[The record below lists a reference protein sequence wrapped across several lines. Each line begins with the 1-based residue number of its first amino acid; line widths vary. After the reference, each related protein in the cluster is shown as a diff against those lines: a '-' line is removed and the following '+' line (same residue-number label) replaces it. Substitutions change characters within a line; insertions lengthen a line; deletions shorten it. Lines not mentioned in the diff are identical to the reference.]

1 MVVLALYDI
10 CHIVVLVDLSEHPV
24 CLEPLSER
32 QRAALEALQQVLAA
46 SGRPP
51 TRAELGSNLGVSPQ
65 TADFHLRALERKGYL
80 KLGRS
85 SRSIH
90 LLTPNIGHNSA
101 QNIPILGRVAAGM
114 PILAVENQEG
124 SLPRLAGSSA
134 DFALKIDGDSMVDA
148 GILDGDLVLVQQ
160 AKNARSGEIVVA
172 LVGSGAELEATVKRY
187 LPKRDH
193 VVLRP
198 ENPTMEDIVVR
209 REDNFSLAG
218 RVVGVMRWWA

>member
-1 MVVLALYDI
+1 MALPDYPADRK
-10 CHIVVLVDLSEHPV
+10 LE
-24 CLEPLSER
+24 LEPLSPR
-32 QRAALEALQQVLAA
+32 QRAALEALQQVLAT

-90 LLTPNIGHNSA
+90 LLTPDTGHISA
-101 QNIPILGRVAAGM
+101 ENIPILGRVAAGV
-114 PILAVENQEG
+114 PILAIENQEG
-124 SLPRLAGSSA
+124 HLPRISGSAA
-134 DFALKIDGDSMVDA
+134 DFALRVIGDSMVDV

-160 AKNARSGEIVVA
+160 SNAVQSGEIVVA
-172 LVGSGAELEATVKRY
+172 LVGEGEEMEATVKRY
-187 LPKRDH
+187 LPQCDH

-198 ENPTMEDIVVR
+198 ENAKMQDIVVQ

>member
-1 MVVLALYDI
+1 MAVMALPDYPIDQE
-10 CHIVVLVDLSEHPV
+10 LD
-24 CLEPLSER
+24 LEPLSPR
-32 QRAALEALQQVLAA
+32 QRAALEALQQVLAT

-90 LLTPNIGHNSA
+90 LLITDIGHFSEE
-101 QNIPILGRVAAGM
+101 NIPILGHVAAGV
-114 PILAVENQEG
+114 PILAIENQEG
-124 SLPRLAGSSA
+124 RLPRISGSAA
-134 DFALKIDGDSMVDA
+134 DFALRVAGDSMVDA

-160 AKNARSGEIVVA
+160 VHTASSGEIVVA
-172 LVGSGAELEATVKRY
+172 LVGEGEEMEATVKRY
-187 LPKRDH
+187 LPKHDH

-198 ENPTMEDIVVR
+198 ENANMEDIVVR

>member
-1 MVVLALYDI
+1 MALPDYS
-10 CHIVVLVDLSEHPV
+10 VDQKLD
-24 CLEPLSER
+24 LEPLSPR
-32 QRAALEALQQVLAA
+32 QRAALESLQQVLAT

-51 TRAELGSNLGVSPQ
+51 TRAELGAHLGVSPQ

-90 LLTPNIGHNSA
+90 LLITDIGQMSEE
-101 QNIPILGRVAAGM
+101 NIPILGRVAAGV
-114 PILAVENQEG
+114 PILAIENQEG
-124 SLPRLAGSSA
+124 HLPRISGSAA
-134 DFALKIDGDSMVDA
+134 DFALRVAGDSMIDA

-160 AKNARSGEIVVA
+160 ADTVSSGEIVVA
-172 LVGSGAELEATVKRY
+172 LVGEGEQIEATVKRY
-187 LPKRDH
+187 LPKRNH

-198 ENPTMEDIVVR
+198 ENANMEDIVVR